1 MQRKLGRELYLCSE
15 MVDVVVS
22 QSRSLPANLEEI
34 SEHSLVLL
42 IDEEIPRGANIQIVC
57 NTQILNGVVETI
69 TADEILGWYIR
80 VLLAA
85 GAIDLELFMKHN
97 ITAFHAVYAP
107 EQAQRVAHQHS
118 PRVAASKKRRVARI
132 PAKRTDQIVRVKALT
147 RGKL

>member
-69 TADEILGWYIR
+69 TADELLGWYIR
-80 VLLAA
+80 VRLASYFPA
-85 GAIDLELFMKHN
+85 QNSIIPSRPASRLGVNAE
-97 ITAFHAVYAP
+97 AVTCKNGIAKYV
-107 EQAQRVAHQHS
+107 ETIE
-118 PRVAASKKRRVARI
+118 AR
-132 PAKRTDQIVRVKALT
+132 KSEH
-147 RGKL
+147 